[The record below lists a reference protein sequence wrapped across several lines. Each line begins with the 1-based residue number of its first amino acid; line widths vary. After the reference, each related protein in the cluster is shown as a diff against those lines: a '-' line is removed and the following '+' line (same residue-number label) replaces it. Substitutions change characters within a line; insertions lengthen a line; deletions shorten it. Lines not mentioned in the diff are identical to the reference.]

1 MQSKKKR
8 KLRPKIILG
17 GTMTKQIEKEYGY
30 KRFTP
35 EQYEFA
41 QDTGL
46 KKGDFLPDIE
56 LVDLSGR
63 RVKLQ
68 ELSRGKPL
76 VIETGSMTCPMYA
89 QSSPSMQ
96 EIIKK
101 YPQFSYVLI
110 YVREAHPGERQR
122 QHNSIEEKVAA
133 AMKAAIIYKEFN
145 RTILIDD
152 VYGSAHNFF
161 GSMPNSIYVLST
173 YRHVMFKSAW
183 NNTNEIEKVLQELVI
198 KGNAESRELK
208 AVPPFSFRGTRALF
222 LGGFIALWDF
232 VIGLPRLISNH
243 KKVGNI

>member
-1 MQSKKKR
+1 
-8 KLRPKIILG
+8 
-17 GTMTKQIEKEYGY
+17 MTKQVEKVYGY

-35 EQYEFA
+35 EQYEFT

-46 KKGDFLPDIE
+46 KKGDLLAHIE
-56 LVDLSGR
+56 LFNLSGR

-68 ELSRGKPL
+68 ELIRGKPL

-89 QSSPSMQ
+89 QSSPRMQ

-101 YPQFSYVLI
+101 YPQFNYVLI

-122 QHNSIEEKVAA
+122 QHSSIEEKITA
-133 AMKAAIIYKEFN
+133 AMKTTKIYNEFH

-152 VYGSAHNFF
+152 VYGTAHNLF
-161 GSMPNSIYVLST
+161 GSMPNSIYVIDTDS
-173 YRHVMFKSAW
+173 HVLFKSAW
-183 NNTNEIEKVLQELVI
+183 NNTNEIEQILQGIIV
-198 KGNAESRELK
+198 GGDVESRELK

-243 KKVGNI
+243 KKVGNM